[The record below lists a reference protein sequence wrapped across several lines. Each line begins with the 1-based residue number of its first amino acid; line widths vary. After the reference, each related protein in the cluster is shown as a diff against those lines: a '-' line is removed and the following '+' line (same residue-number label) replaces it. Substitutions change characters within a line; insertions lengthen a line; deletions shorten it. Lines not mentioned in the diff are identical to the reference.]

1 MLSHCSAKV
10 ISEELEDQQALAQL
24 LLGNEPQEEPELELE
39 ESGPPVEDQ
48 TEAEAGHVP
57 LAGRDDGSQ
66 CWPQQI
72 ISLQYNQPRIWHF
85 SEAETLGCR
94 SDLPLLNCFTVAMKV

>member
-1 MLSHCSAKV
+1 MPRLTAERDRMLSHCSAKV

-57 LAGRDDGSQ
+57 LAG
-66 CWPQQI
+66 
-72 ISLQYNQPRIWHF
+72 
-85 SEAETLGCR
+85 
-94 SDLPLLNCFTVAMKV
+94 